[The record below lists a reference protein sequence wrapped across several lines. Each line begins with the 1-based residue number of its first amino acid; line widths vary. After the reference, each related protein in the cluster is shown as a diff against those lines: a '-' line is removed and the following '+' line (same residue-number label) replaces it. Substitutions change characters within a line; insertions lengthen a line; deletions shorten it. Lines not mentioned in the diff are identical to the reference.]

1 MLSKLIASSSEAISD
16 VDGGAVIA
24 VSGFGISHGVPSSL
38 IVATRDKSVRDLTV
52 VCNSLG
58 STGSIRAQM
67 LVANRQVSRLICAF
81 TWRPGLHDPS
91 AEQIEQGLIDVE
103 LVPQGILVER
113 LRCAGAGLPGFYSP
127 TGVGTPIAVG
137 KDVRYFDGR
146 PFVFESALPVDFAFI
161 RAWRADPL
169 GNVQFRGS
177 NIHFNVSMAKAARTT
192 IVEVDEIV
200 PVGDI
205 PADRVGLPGIFVT
218 RIVRNTVPVDGS
230 NGAVALRRSPA
241 SARQYNGKPGWTRE
255 QMAKE
260 AAALI
265 PDGSYVNL
273 GTGLPTL
280 VAECLSD
287 RDVALHGENGI
298 LGYGQIVRGR
308 DADPD
313 VFDAGGNQVRCVPG
327 TAYFDSVTSFEIAR
341 GGWLDYAVLGG
352 YQVDAAGNLASY
364 SLGDLRMGGIGG
376 AMDLVAGARTLMV
389 LLEHYDSAG
398 HCKLVSRTELPLT
411 GADCVDVVVTDLCVL
426 IRRDG
431 HFEIDK
437 VASAFTAQEVIDLTE
452 MPLRIPVI
460 GGAGRPVASSPTV
473 GGAS

>member
-1 MLSKLIASSSEAISD
+1 MLSKVIESADEAIAD
-16 VDGGAVIA
+16 VGNAAVIA
-24 VSGFGISHGVPSSL
+24 VSGFGISHGIPSSL
-38 IVATRDKSVRDLTV
+38 IVATRDKGARELTV

-67 LVANRQVSRLICAF
+67 LVAHRQVRRLICAF
-81 TWRPGLHDPS
+81 TWRPGLTDPS

-113 LRCAGAGLPGFYSP
+113 LRCAGAGLAGFYSP
-127 TGVGTPIAVG
+127 TGVGTPVADG

-146 PFVFESALPVDFAFI
+146 PFIFENALPVDFAFI

-192 IVEVDEIV
+192 IAEVDEIV
-200 PVGDI
+200 PVGTI
-205 PADRVGLPGIFVT
+205 PADSVGLAGIFVD
-218 RIVRNTVPVDGS
+218 RVVRNTVPVDGS
-230 NGAVALRRSPA
+230 NGAVALRRSPD
-241 SARQYNGKPGWTRE
+241 SSRRYNGKPGWTRG
-255 QMAKE
+255 QMAE
-260 AAALI
+260 QAAALI

-280 VAECLSD
+280 IAECLAD
-287 RDVALHGENGI
+287 RNVTLHGENGI
-298 LGYGQIVRGR
+298 LGYGQIVRGP

-352 YQVDAAGNLASY
+352 YQVDAAGNLASH
-364 SLGDLRMGGIGG
+364 SLGDNRMGGIGG
-376 AMDLVAGARTLMV
+376 AMDLVAGARTLIV
-389 LLEHYDSAG
+389 LMEHRDSRG
-398 HCKLVSRTELPLT
+398 RGKLVPRTSLPLT
-411 GADCVDVVVTDLCVL
+411 GAGCVDIVVTDLCVL
-426 IRRDG
+426 AWRDG
-431 HFEIDK
+431 RFEIDK
-437 VASAFTAQEVIDLTE
+437 VAPGFTASEVAELTE
-452 MPLRIPVI
+452 MPLEVPAGHRAASAPRA
-460 GGAGRPVASSPTV
+460 GGAA
-473 GGAS
+473 